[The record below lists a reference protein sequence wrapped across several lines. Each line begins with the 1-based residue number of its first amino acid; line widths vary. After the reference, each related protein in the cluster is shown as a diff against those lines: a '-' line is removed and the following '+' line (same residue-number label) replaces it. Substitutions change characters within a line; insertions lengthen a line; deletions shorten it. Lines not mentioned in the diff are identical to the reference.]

1 MAIRHRQAAQFS
13 KLQPCIEKSVIVVGA
28 VTIKYC
34 RYKSSIGD
42 MLFQPYL
49 TVNFSTPPSSAGEI
63 SQIEIEVNNGT
74 LSLILTTV
82 AEQCNGQI
90 ISYDVS
96 LENSQANCYHDIS
109 PN

>member
-1 MAIRHRQAAQFS
+1 
-13 KLQPCIEKSVIVVGA
+13 
-28 VTIKYC
+28 
-34 RYKSSIGD
+34 

-49 TVNFSTPPSSAGEI
+49 TVNFSTPPILAGEI
-63 SQIEIEVNNGT
+63 SQIEIEVNDGT

-96 LENSQANCYHDIS
+96 LENSKANCYHDIS
-109 PN
+109 PNWKKIIRKFIEWHPHTEKDIRRRSRLQKYADRVD